1 MDGMSTTL
9 RWGLSGT
16 WRPCLEL
23 SLLLSCF
30 RRHEMTSY
38 CDHLTLIAKCVWEE
52 YNTEAGGGSRA
63 RRPCLELSLLTP
75 DTEPPP
81 SWQAC
86 KFSNSLSGVIKV
98 HFQGTME
105 NGFQAKR
112 CGCSYV
118 GWTLL
123 SCNVLLCPTCAEYLS
138 LSIPGDA
145 ANGFQNLS
153 DDAGALFVHF
163 LMIEMPFSL
172 MFRSTFH
179 DDADALFADVSSE
192 VHLLMTEMPFFR
204 CIFSLE
210 VHFLMIQ
217 MPFSLM
223 FL

>member
-1 MDGMSTTL
+1 MRL
-9 RWGLSGT
+9 
-16 WRPCLEL
+16 
-23 SLLLSCF
+23 
-30 RRHEMTSY
+30 
-38 CDHLTLIAKCVWEE
+38 
-52 YNTEAGGGSRA
+52 GGGLDRA

-86 KFSNSLSGVIKV
+86 KFSNTSSGVTQV
-98 HFQGTME
+98 QDTME
-105 NGFQAKR
+105 NGFQAKS

-118 GWTLL
+118 GRTLL
-123 SCNVLLCPTCAEYLS
+123 SCSVILCPTCAEYLS
-138 LSIPGDA
+138 LSIPGDP

-192 VHLLMTEMPFFR
+192 VHLLLTKMHLF
-204 CIFSLE
+204 
-210 VHFLMIQ
+210 Q
-217 MPFSLM
+217 MYL
-223 FL
+223 